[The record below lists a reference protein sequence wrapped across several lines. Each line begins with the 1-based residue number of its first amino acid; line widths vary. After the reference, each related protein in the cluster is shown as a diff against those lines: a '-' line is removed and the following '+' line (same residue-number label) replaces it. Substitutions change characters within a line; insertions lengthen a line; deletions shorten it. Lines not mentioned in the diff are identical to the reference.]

1 MTFKALLAAK
11 TDGKI
16 TTSVVDMNEQDL
28 MLGDVT
34 VAVDYSTVNYK
45 DALAISGRTEVI
57 RQFPLIPGIDLA
69 GTVEASSYPAI
80 AVGDRVVAN
89 SWGLSQTHHGGYAQK
104 ARLKGEWL
112 VKIPAPFSTKDA
124 MAIGTA
130 GYTAMLSVLAL
141 EHGGITPQRGDI
153 LVTGANGG
161 VGSIVIALLADLGYR
176 VVASTGRVEEADY
189 LRSLGAADVIDRRTL
204 SEPGAPIARERWAGA
219 VDSVGSHTLVNVL
232 AQTQYRGVV
241 TACGLAQG
249 VDLPGTVLPFIL
261 RNVTLAGIDSVNT
274 PQEARL
280 EAWSRLARD
289 LDVNKLAR
297 TMQVVGLAEIPDVVR
312 QILAGKVQGRTV
324 VDMPSCAAT
333 GLAWRRL
340 DEDPT
345 ARQQDTKTLL
355 ESILCQFWRS
365 MSARGTST
373 RKAMVNSA
381 SQVRTKASASHHF
394 SAHGRSTTSNAQV
407 DLCCR

>member
-1 MTFKALLAAK
+1 MTMTFKALLAAK

-16 TTSVVDMNEQDL
+16 TTSVVEMNEQDL
-28 MLGDVT
+28 MPGDVT

-45 DALAISGRTEVI
+45 DALAISGRTEII

-69 GTVEASSYPAI
+69 GTVEASSYPGI

-141 EHGGITPQRGDI
+141 EHG
-153 LVTGANGG
+153 
-161 VGSIVIALLADLGYR
+161 SIAIALLADLGYR
-176 VVASTGRVEEADY
+176 VVASTGRLEEADY

-204 SEPGAPIARERWAGA
+204 SEPGAPIARELWAGA

-261 RNVTLAGIDSVNT
+261 RNVTLAGIDSVNA
-274 PQEARL
+274 PQEARI

-289 LDVNKLAR
+289 LDLNKLAR
-297 TMQVVGLAEIPDVVR
+297 TMRVVGLAEVPEVVR
-312 QILAGKVQGRTV
+312 QMFAGKVQGRTV
-324 VDMPSCAAT
+324 ID
-333 GLAWRRL
+333 
-340 DEDPT
+340 
-345 ARQQDTKTLL
+345 
-355 ESILCQFWRS
+355 
-365 MSARGTST
+365 
-373 RKAMVNSA
+373 VNA
-381 SQVRTKASASHHF
+381 
-394 SAHGRSTTSNAQV
+394 
-407 DLCCR
+407 